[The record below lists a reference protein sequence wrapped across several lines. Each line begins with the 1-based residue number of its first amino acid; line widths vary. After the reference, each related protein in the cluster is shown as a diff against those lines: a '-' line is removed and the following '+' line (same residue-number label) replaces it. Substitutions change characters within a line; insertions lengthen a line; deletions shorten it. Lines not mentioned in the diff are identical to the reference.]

1 MSIRKQLFSIL
12 CILFLGGNVVQAGTP
27 ESGRTPKMLL
37 TMSAYHISAPL
48 DFCGEAVPLDNQDVR
63 ERMERELLIS
73 AWNYPQVILWMK
85 RSGRYMPY
93 IEKMLREN
101 KMPDDLKFVTIAES
115 ALRNYAGS
123 SKGAKGVWQFMEGTG
138 TKYHLKVDDDFDER
152 RSFFAATRAAL
163 NYLKDLY
170 AMFGSW
176 TLAVAAYNMGESGL
190 QSEMLIQKVNNYYQI
205 YLPLETQQYVFRILS
220 AKLILSNP
228 SRYGFHLSEQDLYS
242 PHSVEQVEI
251 RCPQDTPVQII
262 AQAAKTYFKVIRDLN
277 PEIRGYYLPAGHHVL
292 FVPRDAADGFQTR
305 FEGLTSQWLADRK
318 ANVYIVKKG
327 DNFFSLA
334 ERFKVPIQAILAWN
348 RITMKKKLN
357 PGDRLII
364 FPKALKAPESKDK

>member
-1 MSIRKQLFSIL
+1 MSIRNQLFSIL
-12 CILFLGGNVVQAGTP
+12 CIFFLGGTVVQAGTP
-27 ESGRTPKMLL
+27 ESGGTPNMLL
-37 TMSAYHISAPL
+37 PMSAYRISVPL
-48 DFCGEAVPLDNQDVR
+48 DFCGEAVPLDHPDVR

-73 AWNYPQVILWMK
+73 AWNNPQVVLWIK

-93 IEKMLREN
+93 IEKMLKEN
-101 KMPDDLKFVTIAES
+101 RMPDDLKYVTIAES
-115 ALRNYAGS
+115 ALRNHAGS

-138 TKYHLKVDDDFDER
+138 MQYHLKVDDDFDER

-190 QSEMLIQKVNNYYQI
+190 QSEMLIQKVNNYYQL

-220 AKLILSNP
+220 AKMILSNP
-228 SRYGFHLSEQDLYS
+228 GRYGFHLSEQDLYS

-251 RCPQDTPVQII
+251 SCPQDTPVQII
-262 AQAAKTYFKVIRDLN
+262 AQTAKTYFKVIKDLN
-277 PEIRGYYLPAGHHVL
+277 PEIRGYYLPAGHHIL
-292 FVPRDAADGFQTR
+292 FVPKGAAEGFQTR
-305 FEGLTSQWLADRK
+305 FEGLISQWLADRK

-327 DNFFSLA
+327 DNLSSLS

-348 RITMKKKLN
+348 RITMKDKLN

-364 FPKALKAPESKDK
+364 FPNALKGPKSKDK

>member
-1 MSIRKQLFSIL
+1 MSIRKKLFSIL
-12 CILFLGGNVVQAGTP
+12 CVLFLGGNVVQAGALESAGTP
-27 ESGRTPKMLL
+27 NMLL
-37 TMSAYHISAPL
+37 PMSTYRISAPL
-48 DFCGEAVPLDNQDVR
+48 DFCGEAVPLDNPDVR

-101 KMPDDLKFVTIAES
+101 KMPEDLKFVAIAES

-138 TKYHLKVDDDFDER
+138 MQYHLKVDDDFDER

-170 AMFGSW
+170 GMFGSW

-190 QSEMLIQKVNNYYQI
+190 QSEMLIQKVNNYYQL

-262 AQAAKTYFKVIRDLN
+262 AQAAKTYFKVIKDLN

-292 FVPRDAADGFQTR
+292 FVPRGAADGFQTR
-305 FEGLTSQWLADRK
+305 FEGLFSQWLVDGR

-327 DNFFSLA
+327 DNLFSLA

-348 RITMKKKLN
+348 RRAMKKKLN

-364 FPKALKAPESKDK
+364 FSNALKAPESKDQ

>member
-1 MSIRKQLFSIL
+1 MSIRKKLFSIL
-12 CILFLGGNVVQAGTP
+12 CVLFLGGNVVQAGALESAGTP
-27 ESGRTPKMLL
+27 NMLL
-37 TMSAYHISAPL
+37 PMSTYRISAPL
-48 DFCGEAVPLDNQDVR
+48 DFCGEAVPLDNPGIR

-101 KMPDDLKFVTIAES
+101 KMPEDLKFVAIAES

-138 TKYHLKVDDDFDER
+138 MQYHLKVDDDFDER
-152 RSFFAATRAAL
+152 RNFFAATRAAL

-190 QSEMLIQKVNNYYQI
+190 QSEMLIQKVNNYYQL

-228 SRYGFHLSEQDLYS
+228 TRYGFHLPEKDLYS

-292 FVPRDAADGFQTR
+292 FVPRGAADGFQTR

-318 ANVYIVKKG
+318 ANIYIVKKG

-364 FPKALKAPESKDK
+364 FPNALKAPESKDK

>member
-37 TMSAYHISAPL
+37 PMSAYRISAPL
-48 DFCGEAVPLDNQDVR
+48 DFCGEAVPLDNPDVR

-73 AWNYPQVILWMK
+73 AWNNPQVILWMK

-190 QSEMLIQKVNNYYQI
+190 QSEMLIQKVNNYYQL

-262 AQAAKTYFKVIRDLN
+262 AQTAKTDFKVIKDLN

-292 FVPRDAADGFQTR
+292 FVPRGAADGFQTR

-364 FPKALKAPESKDK
+364 FPNALKAPESKDK

>member
-1 MSIRKQLFSIL
+1 MSIRKKLFSIL
-12 CILFLGGNVVQAGTP
+12 CVLFLGGNVVQAGALESAGTP
-27 ESGRTPKMLL
+27 NMLL
-37 TMSAYHISAPL
+37 PMSTYRISAPL
-48 DFCGEAVPLDNQDVR
+48 DFCGEAVPLDNPDVR

-101 KMPDDLKFVTIAES
+101 KMPDDLKYVTIAES

-138 TKYHLKVDDDFDER
+138 MQYHLKVDDDFDER

-170 AMFGSW
+170 GMFGSW

-190 QSEMLIQKVNNYYQI
+190 QSEMLIQKVDSYYQL

-220 AKLILSNP
+220 AKMILSNP
-228 SRYGFHLSEQDLYS
+228 SRYGFHLSEKDLYS

-262 AQAAKTYFKVIRDLN
+262 AQAAKTYFKVIKDLN

-292 FVPRDAADGFQTR
+292 FVPRGAADGFQTR

-364 FPKALKAPESKDK
+364 FPNALKAPESKDK

>member
-1 MSIRKQLFSIL
+1 MFVRRQLLPIL
-12 CILFLGGNVVQAGTP
+12 CILFLGGHGVQAGTL
-27 ESGRTPKMLL
+27 ESAGTPNMLL
-37 TMSAYHISAPL
+37 PMSAYRIRAPL
-48 DFCGEAVPLDNQDVR
+48 NFCGEAVPLDNPDVR

-73 AWNYPQVILWMK
+73 AWNNPQVILWMK

-101 KMPDDLKFVTIAES
+101 KMPEDLKFVAIAES

-123 SKGAKGVWQFMEGTG
+123 SKGAKGVWQFMEETG

-190 QSEMLIQKVNNYYQI
+190 QSEMLIQRVNNYYQL

-228 SRYGFHLSEQDLYS
+228 TRYGFHLREEDLYS
-242 PHSVEQVEI
+242 PHSVEQIEI
-251 RCPQDTPVQII
+251 SCSQDTPVQII
-262 AQAAKTYFKVIRDLN
+262 AQTAKTDFKVIKDLN

-292 FVPRDAADGFQTR
+292 FVPRGAAEGFQTR
-305 FEGLTSQWLADRK
+305 FEGLFSQWLVDGR

-327 DNFFSLA
+327 DNLFSLA

-348 RITMKKKLN
+348 RRAMKKKLN
-357 PGDRLII
+357 QGDRLII
-364 FPKALKAPESKDK
+364 FSNALKAPESKDQ

>member
-27 ESGRTPKMLL
+27 ESGGTPNMLL
-37 TMSAYHISAPL
+37 PMSAYRISAPL

-101 KMPDDLKFVTIAES
+101 KMPDDLKYVTIAES

-138 TKYHLKVDDDFDER
+138 MQYHLKVDDDFDER

-170 AMFGSW
+170 GMFGSW

-190 QSEMLIQKVNNYYQI
+190 QSEMLIQKVDSYYQL

-220 AKLILSNP
+220 AKMILSNP
-228 SRYGFHLSEQDLYS
+228 SRYGFHLSEKDLYS

-262 AQAAKTYFKVIRDLN
+262 AQAAKTYFKVIKDLN

-292 FVPRDAADGFQTR
+292 FVPRGAADGFQTR

-318 ANVYIVKKG
+318 ANIYIVKKG

-348 RITMKKKLN
+348 RITVKKKLN

-364 FPKALKAPESKDK
+364 FPNALKAPESKDK

>member
-27 ESGRTPKMLL
+27 ESGGTPNMLL
-37 TMSAYHISAPL
+37 PMSAYRISAPL

-101 KMPDDLKFVTIAES
+101 KMPDDLKYVTIAES

-138 TKYHLKVDDDFDER
+138 MQYHLKVDDDFDER

-170 AMFGSW
+170 GMFGSW

-190 QSEMLIQKVNNYYQI
+190 QSEMLIQKVDSYYQL

-220 AKLILSNP
+220 AKMILSNP
-228 SRYGFHLSEQDLYS
+228 SRYGFHLSEKDLYS

-262 AQAAKTYFKVIRDLN
+262 AQAAKTYFKVIKDLN

-292 FVPRDAADGFQTR
+292 FVPRGAADGFQTR
-305 FEGLTSQWLADRK
+305 FEGLFSQWLVDGR

-327 DNFFSLA
+327 DNLFSLA

-348 RITMKKKLN
+348 RRAMKKKLN

-364 FPKALKAPESKDK
+364 FSNALKAPESKDQ

>member
-1 MSIRKQLFSIL
+1 MSIRKKLFSIL
-12 CILFLGGNVVQAGTP
+12 CVLFLGGNVVQAGALESAGTP
-27 ESGRTPKMLL
+27 NMLL
-37 TMSAYHISAPL
+37 PMSAYRISAPL

-101 KMPDDLKFVTIAES
+101 KMPEDLKFVAIAES

-138 TKYHLKVDDDFDER
+138 MQYHLKVDDDFDER

-170 AMFGSW
+170 GMFGSW

-228 SRYGFHLSEQDLYS
+228 TQYGFHLPEKDLYS

-262 AQAAKTYFKVIRDLN
+262 AQAAKTYFKVIKDLN

-292 FVPRDAADGFQTR
+292 FVPRGAADGFQTR

-348 RITMKKKLN
+348 RITVKKKLN

-364 FPKALKAPESKDK
+364 FPNALKAPESKDK

>member
-1 MSIRKQLFSIL
+1 MSIRKKLFSIL
-12 CILFLGGNVVQAGTP
+12 CVLFLGGNVVQAGALESAGTP
-27 ESGRTPKMLL
+27 NMLL
-37 TMSAYHISAPL
+37 PMSTYRISAPL

-101 KMPDDLKFVTIAES
+101 KMPEDLKFVAIAES

-138 TKYHLKVDDDFDER
+138 MQYHLKVDDDFDER

-190 QSEMLIQKVNNYYQI
+190 QSEMLIQKVDSYYQL

-228 SRYGFHLSEQDLYS
+228 TRYGFHLPEKDLYS

-262 AQAAKTYFKVIRDLN
+262 AQAAKTYFKVIKDLN
-277 PEIRGYYLPAGHHVL
+277 PEIRGYYLPPGHHVL

-364 FPKALKAPESKDK
+364 FPNALKAPESKDK